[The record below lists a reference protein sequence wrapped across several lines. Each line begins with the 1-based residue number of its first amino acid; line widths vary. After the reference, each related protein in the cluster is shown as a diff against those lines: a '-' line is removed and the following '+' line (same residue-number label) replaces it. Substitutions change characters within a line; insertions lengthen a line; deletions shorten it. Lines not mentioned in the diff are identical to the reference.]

1 MNDVYEQVKEFDK
14 KMRAVKMDKSLI
26 ANGGMVAVRKD
37 YNARVDAIESE
48 AKEVIF
54 LGSSFAD
61 HPRGREIVDVIWAE
75 AYERGHAAGLMEIYN
90 EFIDLDTFASSII
103 KVCDGGN
110 P

>member
-1 MNDVYEQVKEFDK
+1 MNDIYAQIKECDK

-26 ANGGMVAVRKD
+26 AHGGMPAVRKD
-37 YNARVDAIESE
+37 YNARVDAIESK
-48 AKEVIF
+48 AKEIMF
-54 LGSSFAD
+54 LSSSFAS
-61 HPRGREIVDVIWAE
+61 HPHGREIFDTVWAE